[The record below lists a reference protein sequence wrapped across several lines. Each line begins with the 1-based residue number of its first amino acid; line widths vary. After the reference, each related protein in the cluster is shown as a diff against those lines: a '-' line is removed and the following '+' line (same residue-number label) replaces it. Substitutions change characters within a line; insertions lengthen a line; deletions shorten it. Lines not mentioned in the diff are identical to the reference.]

1 MSVAP
6 RVDTSMTESSDEGAS
21 VLDFSPFESDLQYI
35 SWCFRQSNF
44 VARDELPV
52 IVRNVYYG
60 HEALRKMSEAE
71 CAVKL
76 AKCKKA
82 VNAMVNFFP
91 LIAPVTY
98 TDAASGKKLA
108 WVGCGWIL
116 ADKKEREKGWMDM
129 EN

>member
-60 HEALRKMSEAE
+60 HEALRTMSEAE
-71 CAVKL
+71 RAAKL

-98 TDAASGKKLA
+98 TDAAGSHALCTSRLG
-108 WVGCGWIL
+108 WVGLSVGL
-116 ADKKEREKGWMDM
+116 Q
-129 EN
+129 